1 MISKDFSDISE
12 HPDDVEDGDSAS
24 SSCDSLSE
32 LSAATVPFA
41 PQIESLKDQKLQRL
55 VVQMKMGI
63 KGHGG
68 VAPEKKSTPVQ
79 PAQNPDVAAVPQ
91 KKDEKELQAM
101 GEQLKILVEKATR
114 HAQSKQGI
122 QYMQELPGHV
132 SWIN

>member
-1 MISKDFSDISE
+1 
-12 HPDDVEDGDSAS
+12 
-24 SSCDSLSE
+24 
-32 LSAATVPFA
+32 
-41 PQIESLKDQKLQRL
+41 
-55 VVQMKMGI
+55 MKMGI

-114 HAQSKQGI
+114 HAQVQARHTIHARIAWSCF
-122 QYMQELPGHV
+122 LD
-132 SWIN
+132 